1 MLLKKNFVYYIG
13 LIFFAALFLLLHK
26 FTHYEFLLHLAAIP
40 LEALAAVFIVEKFL
54 EVREKQDKRRQLMF
68 IKSHMFRAG
77 MRGLFAANFAALK
90 FPPINMQQLQKA
102 GLEDL
107 LAFRNQAE
115 QPEYRSAEDQ
125 EKVILEYVKAKNIWT
140 DFLDRAALYNFEDI
154 VEDMIFILHFIQ
166 DVDLFKEYNPDKLFI
181 REAGKNKRVKR
192 KVDKILGD
200 GIRKF
205 LDYIIE
211 LKGEQPEIFDEL
223 LADYVFFNSMRKPAD
238 HS

>member
-1 MLLKKNFVYYIG
+1 MKKNSAYYIG
-13 LIFFAALFLLLHK
+13 LIFFAGLFLLLHK

-54 EVREKQDKRRQLMF
+54 EVREKQEKRKQLMF

-77 MRGLFAANFAALK
+77 MRRLFVANFAALK
-90 FPPINMQQLQKA
+90 FPEVTMAQLQDADLEQLLKLREQA
-102 GLEDL
+102 ERPEYLSLEDK
-107 LAFRNQAE
+107 
-115 QPEYRSAEDQ
+115 
-125 EKVILEYVKAKNIWT
+125 EKVICEYVKAKHIWT
-140 DFLDRAALYNFEDI
+140 DFVDRAAFYNFENI

-181 REAGKNKRVKR
+181 READKNERMKNKA
-192 KVDKILGD
+192 DMILGD

-211 LKGEQPEIFDEL
+211 LKSEQPEIFDEL
-223 LADYVFFNSMRKPAD
+223 LADYVYFSSMRKTSAP
-238 HS
+238 S